1 MYAWI
6 DLYAPY
12 MALAASALAVAALVA
27 SLVLWQ
33 RLRRVQQRYA
43 DLTRGA
49 SGASLEAV
57 LTSHLDNVRI
67 AAESAG
73 QARAA
78 VQRMERNNRTHIQHV
93 ALVRYNPFNHTGGDQ
108 SFVLVLADA
117 DGNGGIVNSLHAREG
132 TRIYA
137 KPLAGWG
144 SAYALTEEE
153 QGAIAKARGS
163 DAGAS
168 GGELYV

>member
-1 MYAWI
+1 MYPWI

-12 MALAASALAVAALVA
+12 AALAASALALAALAV
-27 SLVLWQ
+27 SLVLWR
-33 RLRRVQQRYA
+33 RLGRVQQRYA
-43 DLTRGA
+43 DLTTGA
-49 SGASLEAV
+49 DGASLEAV
-57 LTSHLDNVRI
+57 LTGHLNNVRS
-67 AAESAG
+67 AAESAS

-78 VQRMERNNRTHIQHV
+78 VQQMERHSRMYVQHM

-144 SAYALTEEE
+144 SAYPLTDEE
-153 QGAIAKARGS
+153 QNAIAKARGS
-163 DAGAS
+163 DAGA
-168 GGELYV
+168 